1 MRPIVCLAAMAALF
15 NQSAVVGDD
24 PVFSG
29 PQVGERLTPLRVVQA
44 YGERRGDTVD
54 LVEQAGGEPTLLVIV
69 NGANRPAA
77 RLTRALLNYA
87 EMRSGDG
94 LFAALVWLDADRS
107 AAETYLNQ
115 AVSWWGLGVPVGV
128 SLDGAEGPGSY
139 GLNRNVNVTVLVAN
153 DNRVVANYALI
164 QPSETDAPKIL
175 SDVVRLIDGDVPK
188 TAQVTFLTLPTR
200 KPERAPWSTG
210 PQDVTLRRLFY
221 DLLGAESDTDA
232 HDAKR
237 QIDQYLIMHPELAP
251 VRSRVADALTKGR
264 TNVGPVPA
272 MKHLRRWKSSS
283 IAVDRQ

>member
-1 MRPIVCLAAMAALF
+1 LFTGLLISTRLISASAAA
-15 NQSAVVGDD
+15 GDE

-29 PQVGERLTPLRVVQA
+29 PQPGEPLTPLPVVQA
-44 YGERRGDTVD
+44 YGDDRGKTVD
-54 LVEQAGGEPTLLVIV
+54 LAETATGKPTLLVIV

-115 AVSWWGLGVPVGV
+115 AVSWWGLGVPVGI

-153 DNRVVANYALI
+153 ENRIVANYALI

-175 SDVVRLIDGDVPK
+175 ADVVRSIGGDVPQMP
-188 TAQVTFLTLPTR
+188 QVTFLSLPTR
-200 KPERAPWSTG
+200 KLAGAPWSTG
-210 PQDVTLRRLFY
+210 PQDVTLRRQIY
-221 DLLGAESDTDA
+221 DLMGAADA
-232 HDAKR
+232 AAARDAAAR
-237 QIDQYLIMHPELAP
+237 IDQYLSVHPEMAP
-251 VRSRVADALTKGR
+251 IRARVADALTKGR
-264 TNVGPVPA
+264 TNVGPIPA
-272 MKHLRRWKSSS
+272 MKYLRSWKSSGNTAGDS
-283 IAVDRQ
+283 